1 MRQYR
6 VGLRIKVHNMLVRTT
21 NKNAAMHFQCFSP
34 QPMINRTN
42 GCYSGSIEECHES

>member
-1 MRQYR
+1 MRQCR

-34 QPMINRTN
+34 QPMISTYQLLKQN
-42 GCYSGSIEECHES
+42 GWMLLRIY